1 MDKETLNY
9 WKTVI
14 TFLHDVLGDNYEII
28 LHVIDKNDIYIG
40 ELVNSHI
47 SGRSKQSPLTT
58 FALDLITNKVYK
70 EKDFVTNYKA
80 IVSPQHKE
88 VRGSTFFI
96 KDKKGNLE
104 GMLCINLDISA
115 YQGVARD
122 LLKLVNLN
130 LEHFIPTAK
139 EPKAVTPQPEEAV
152 EILTSN
158 IQDII
163 GQIIDPSLLR
173 HNVHL
178 SQDVKID
185 IVAKLYEKGVF
196 QLKGAV
202 SKVADI
208 LCISEPSVYR
218 YLKKIEADQ

>member
-14 TFLHDVLGDNYEII
+14 TFLYDVLGDNYEII

-47 SGRSKQSPLTT
+47 SGRSKNSPLTK
-58 FALDLITNKVYK
+58 FALDLITQKVYQ

-96 KDKKGNLE
+96 KDKDGNLE

-115 YQGVARD
+115 YQGVASEV
-122 LLKLVNLN
+122 LKLANLN
-130 LEHFIPTAK
+130 LGNLIPNATEAKPPTA
-139 EPKAVTPQPEEAV
+139 PQEEAV

-163 GQIIDPSLLR
+163 SEIIDPSLLR

-185 IVAKLYEKGVF
+185 IVAKLSEKGVF

-218 YLKKIEADQ
+218 YLKKIESD